1 MFSLI
6 RTAFFLLF
14 CFNLYKIESEYSAD
28 NYKSLM
34 LSLFGCI
41 THSSSLFMGDIKFFA
56 IVN

>member
-14 CFNLYKIESEYSAD
+14 CFSLYKIESEYSAD

-34 LSLFGCI
+34 LSLFGRI
-41 THSSSLFMGDIKFFA
+41 THSSSLSMGDIKLFA